1 MKKNGMR
8 KFLALALC
16 LAMAVSMAA
25 IPALAAPG
33 DDAAPAPEAPAAEA
47 PAPVEAPAAEAPAGD
62 VVDAPAGDVAD
73 APAGDVADAP
83 AGDVADTPAG
93 DDVADAPAG
102 DDVADAPAGDDA
114 ADAPDTDVAD
124 APADEDVDVGGET
137 PTEPVEDDGAEAPEA
152 EPVSRPA
159 GGGVAPIGTFSLL
172 DVGGFTYDWTN
183 EDLQEAWGSK
193 FGAIQTEDGCYIY
206 LECGRWNDATLCV
219 ITDPGTPWYDAAV
232 DITTKAAA
240 PLELVNTKD
249 GNASWND
256 LGAQVVTYVGGDT
269 RYVEG
274 FFPNEILPQETFTL
288 TIGDVANITLTPGEA
303 SDAETP
309 EESELPEEDEL
320 PEEPVNQI
328 QDVGAAYN
336 GIVIDGDFSD
346 WDAVPRY
353 DIHDITIDGQPKTWD
368 TVDHFSIVWDGDWI
382 YILLVADGDRDW
394 QGNLI
399 GAGNW
404 NSVTGAGPNGNGQ
417 FGITTDLGRTL
428 MVQPFDRNGEIGVD
442 GVDGASAAVNNK
454 EWFGAPHMWELA
466 VPASALPEYSES
478 INFGLYLVE
487 PTLTGITDLQG
498 DEGVKFGGQI
508 VVDGMYDDWT
518 GYPHTEIQ
526 YDRAGIQHHD
536 VDGEAALWSDGGILY
551 GHVVTEHPDHVLE
564 MGGEFMAAVTI
575 AFNGDRDYKE
585 YPHDGNFYPRILA
598 LGADGSITTL
608 NEGTVLPEGTYTF
621 YIFDTRT
628 DPEYQ
633 FGHEDENGT
642 WHSATAAELKENAFG
657 TMKVTV
663 SADKNEMEY
672 DLDLRKVADYIG
684 QDADD
689 FKLIEAQY
697 GRIGQQWVQTAG
709 TPTGAALGVA
719 LAVGAVGVP
728 ACAAELRNRRAKRK
742 EEESGEEK

>member
-1 MKKNGMR
+1 MTSCPGRPSSKG
-8 KFLALALC
+8 ALH
-16 LAMAVSMAA
+16 AVN
-25 IPALAAPG
+25 
-33 DDAAPAPEAPAAEA
+33 
-47 PAPVEAPAAEAPAGD
+47 D
-62 VVDAPAGDVAD
+62 V
-73 APAGDVADAP
+73 
-83 AGDVADTPAG
+83 
-93 DDVADAPAG
+93 
-102 DDVADAPAGDDA
+102 
-114 ADAPDTDVAD
+114 
-124 APADEDVDVGGET
+124 
-137 PTEPVEDDGAEAPEA
+137 
-152 EPVSRPA
+152 
-159 GGGVAPIGTFSLL
+159 
-172 DVGGFTYDWTN
+172 
-183 EDLQEAWGSK
+183 
-193 FGAIQTEDGCYIY
+193 
-206 LECGRWNDATLCV
+206 
-219 ITDPGTPWYDAAV
+219 
-232 DITTKAAA
+232 
-240 PLELVNTKD
+240 
-249 GNASWND
+249 
-256 LGAQVVTYVGGDT
+256 
-269 RYVEG
+269 
-274 FFPNEILPQETFTL
+274 TL
-288 TIGDVANITLTPGEA
+288 TIGDVANITLTPGEV
-303 SDAETP
+303 SDVETP
-309 EESELPEEDEL
+309 EETELPGESELPEEPD
-320 PEEPVNQI
+320 NQL
-328 QDVGAAYN
+328 QDIGAAYN

-353 DIHDITIDGQPKTWD
+353 DIQDVDLNGQPKGWD

-382 YILLVADGDRDW
+382 YILLVADGNRDW
-394 QGNLI
+394 QGNLE
-399 GAGNW
+399 GVGDW
-404 NSVTGAGPNGNGQ
+404 GSVTGAGPNNNGQ
-417 FGITTDLGRTL
+417 YAITTDLGRTL
-428 MVQPFDRNGEIGVD
+428 MIQVYRNGDWAGVS
-442 GVDGASAAVNNK
+442 GVDGAMVDMNNNM
-454 EWFGAPHMWELA
+454 WNQAPHMWELA
-466 VPASALPEYSES
+466 IPAANLPEYSES

-498 DEGVKFGGQI
+498 DEGVKFGGHI
-508 VVDGMYDDWT
+508 VIDGMYDDWT

-526 YDRAGIQHHD
+526 YDRAGIQHHN

-575 AFNGDRDYKE
+575 AFNGDRNYKE

-728 ACAAELRNRRAKRK
+728 ACAAEVRNRRAKRR
-742 EEESGEEK
+742 EEEPGEEK